1 MMAGS
6 MQSSLCHRGNF
17 HGQSFQG
24 CRQWET
30 GNNGIS
36 QFVLSTQ
43 STSGP
48 CICPTKDEQRSTKE
62 DVVSANFPHHQSE
75 ELSQTAQPT
84 QQQLG
89 YPQMHQNQ
97 QLQQQQQQPQQ
108 VLHQQQSSPAMD
120 FPGGRDLLSLTGSEP
135 DATGS
140 GTTTPG
146 SSSSQGAEAS
156 NQFLGKRKIQDLV
169 SQVDPQARVDP
180 EVEQLL
186 LEIADDFIDSVTT
199 FSCDLAKHR
208 KSSTLESKDILLHL
222 EKDWNLTVPGFS
234 SEDKKHRPEHSS
246 GDLCKE
252 RLEMIPAMMEASP
265 QAEASTSSSAKE
277 IVSPGL
283 GDQVGSTDIIGPL
296 SSEELASP
304 SNGEI

>member
-1 MMAGS
+1 M
-6 MQSSLCHRGNF
+6 LLN
-17 HGQSFQG
+17 
-24 CRQWET
+24 
-30 GNNGIS
+30 
-36 QFVLSTQ
+36 
-43 STSGP
+43 P
-48 CICPTKDEQRSTKE
+48 
-62 DVVSANFPHHQSE
+62 E
-75 ELSQTAQPT
+75 ELSQTAQPP

-89 YPQMHQNQ
+89 HPQMHQNQ
-97 QLQQQQQQPQQ
+97 QFQQQQQQPQQ

-120 FPGGRDLLSLTGSEP
+120 FPSDHNSLSLTGSEP

-146 SSSSQGAEAS
+146 SSSSLGTEAS

-169 SQVDPQARVDP
+169 SQVDPQGKVDP

-199 FSCDLAKHR
+199 FACNLAKHR

-234 SEDKKHRPEHSS
+234 SEDKKHHPEHS

-265 QAEASTSSSAKE
+265 QAETSTSSSAKE
-277 IVSPGL
+277 TVSPGL
-283 GDQVGSTDIIGPL
+283 GDQVGSTDIIGPP

>member
-1 MMAGS
+1 M
-6 MQSSLCHRGNF
+6 LLN
-17 HGQSFQG
+17 
-24 CRQWET
+24 
-30 GNNGIS
+30 
-36 QFVLSTQ
+36 
-43 STSGP
+43 P
-48 CICPTKDEQRSTKE
+48 
-62 DVVSANFPHHQSE
+62 E
-75 ELSQTAQPT
+75 ELSQTAQPP

-89 YPQMHQNQ
+89 HPQMHQNQ

-120 FPGGRDLLSLTGSEP
+120 FPSDHNSLSLTGSEP

-146 SSSSQGAEAS
+146 SSSSQGTEAS

-169 SQVDPQARVDP
+169 SQVDPQGKVDP

-199 FSCDLAKHR
+199 FSCNLAKHR

-234 SEDKKHRPEHSS
+234 SEDKKHHPEHSS

-252 RLEMIPAMMEASP
+252 RLKMIPAMMEASP
-265 QAEASTSSSAKE
+265 QAETSTSSSVKE
-277 IVSPGL
+277 TVSPGL
-283 GDQVGSTDIIGPL
+283 GDQVGSTDIIGPP

-304 SNGEI
+304 SNAALETTSPPPSGSGKVCVYSILPRSPFWD